1 MSHSARARRALAQ
14 LQEVDPA
21 LGVLALWCTH
31 RDTDAPTFTEGET
44 IYYGP
49 GFESLPAHEQVGVA
63 AHHVLHVALR
73 HSARSEALAQRLG
86 ERFDAGLYALAAD
99 AIVNETLIAADLPV
113 PRPAVTLGALLK
125 DIGAPS
131 ASALTAL
138 ADWDA
143 DRLALRLHRDGAT
156 RAAAAEHGAARAF
169 APDLAPHQGGGGPDE
184 DKAADWQGHLVR
196 AMEAGRSAG
205 AGIGM
210 LGRVIADITP
220 AQIPWE
226 RHLRGLLAKAVAEA
240 PQITYR
246 RPAGRWVAMAAH
258 AQETGAPDPVFEPGR
273 QRTAWRPRIVVAI
286 DSSSSIEPLTLRL
299 FAAEADGIARRTGA
313 EIIVLSFDTVIQ
325 SEHVVRAGLLSALRD
340 GSLKGGGGTDFDPV
354 LERLR
359 ALAPSAAVILTDLEA
374 VVGRAPGC
382 PVIWVAPSGAPMPPW
397 GHVLTLDT

>member
-31 RDTDAPTFTEGET
+31 RDTNAPTFTEGET

-226 RHLRGLLAKAVAEA
+226 RHLRGLLAKAVAES
-240 PQITYR
+240 PQITIADLR
-246 RPAGRWVAMAAH
+246 AGGLPWPHMLRKPAPLIRYLNRAGSAPLGVHASSLPSIPPVRLSRSPCAVCSRGRA
-258 AQETGAPDPVFEPGR
+258 GAPH
-273 QRTAWRPRIVVAI
+273 
-286 DSSSSIEPLTLRL
+286 
-299 FAAEADGIARRTGA
+299 ARDHF
-313 EIIVLSFDTVIQ
+313 LSFDTVIQ

-354 LERLR
+354 LERIR

>member
-1 MSHSARARRALAQ
+1 
-14 LQEVDPA
+14 
-21 LGVLALWCTH
+21 
-31 RDTDAPTFTEGET
+31 
-44 IYYGP
+44 
-49 GFESLPAHEQVGVA
+49 
-63 AHHVLHVALR
+63 
-73 HSARSEALAQRLG
+73 
-86 ERFDAGLYALAAD
+86 
-99 AIVNETLIAADLPV
+99 
-113 PRPAVTLGALLK
+113 
-125 DIGAPS
+125 
-131 ASALTAL
+131 
-138 ADWDA
+138 
-143 DRLALRLHRDGAT
+143 
-156 RAAAAEHGAARAF
+156 
-169 APDLAPHQGGGGPDE
+169 
-184 DKAADWQGHLVR
+184 
-196 AMEAGRSAG
+196 MEAGRSAG

-226 RHLRGLLAKAVAEA
+226 RHLRGLLAKAVAES

-286 DSSSSIEPLTLRL
+286 DTSSSIEPLTLRL

-340 GSLKGGGGTDFDPV
+340 GGLTGGGGTDFDPV